1 MNSTSPFAPFEW
13 TLAWRYL
20 RARRQ
25 EGFLSL
31 IAGFSILGIALGVAT
46 LIIVLAVW
54 NGFEKEFLDRIL
66 GFNGHV
72 VLRAYEDTNGRGLIP
87 DHEKLVADIK
97 NEPRVVEATPYAEGA
112 AIAQSARAS
121 LGVLLRGLDPKD
133 VQGNRLL
140 TGQVTEAAVKTLADG
155 SGVILGKRLAEA
167 AGVDVGESIRLISPE
182 GDRTPFGIIPR
193 TKDYTVAA
201 VFEAG
206 MFTID
211 NTFAFMSFDEAQ
223 LFFGYKG
230 SATAIEV
237 MLADPNDVECH
248 SVGVSD
254 CVTERIAS
262 LSADKAY
269 LRDWRQSSVG
279 FLSFVKEQRNVVALV
294 LALIILVAALNIIS
308 SLTILVKD
316 KTEDIAILRTMGT
329 TRGAVMRIF
338 LISGTSIGIVGAVLG
353 LILGVSVAANIE
365 LIRDVIIYL
374 TGSDPFSPEIYF
386 IDQLPA
392 QLDVWE
398 TSAVVIFAIGV
409 AVLATLIP
417 SRNAAQTDPVE
428 ALRYE

>member
-1 MNSTSPFAPFEW
+1 MKNTTPFAPFEW

-87 DHEKLVADIK
+87 DHEKLVADIQK
-97 NEPRVVEATPYAEGA
+97 EPRVIEVTPYAEGA
-112 AIAQSARAS
+112 AIAQSTRAS

-133 VQGNRLL
+133 IQKNRLL
-140 TGQVTEAAVKTLADG
+140 SGQVTETAVKALSDG
-155 SGVILGKRLAEA
+155 TGVILGKRLAEA
-167 AGVDVGESIRLISPE
+167 AGVDSGDSIRLISPE

-193 TKDYTVAA
+193 TKDYTVAG

-223 LFFGYKG
+223 LFFGYNG
-230 SATAIEV
+230 NATAIEV
-237 MLADPNDVECH
+237 MLADPNDVEC
-248 SVGVSD
+248 GIGEGAG
-254 CVTERIAS
+254 CVIERIAS
-262 LSADKAY
+262 VSADKAY

-316 KTEDIAILRTMGT
+316 KIEDIAILRTMGT

-338 LISGTSIGIVGAVLG
+338 LISGTSIGLVGAVLG
-353 LILGVSVAANIE
+353 LMLGVCVSENIE
-365 LIRDVIIYL
+365 VIRDLIIYL

-398 TSAVVIFAIGV
+398 TGAVVVFAVGV

-417 SRNAAQTDPVE
+417 SRNAANTDPVE